1 MRKTLILTLAAVLA
15 GAPVLDARAQD
26 FPTGA
31 SPEGIRGKKPP
42 PRRGGGPPPGA
53 PGAAPGGEFN
63 AAAFTCL
70 EYSNAMGENSTT
82 RLQGVIARIW
92 IEGNMAG
99 LGRARDRLELGTAQA
114 DRDAMT
120 ALISETCANRPTASI
135 QSVSVMDQGKS
146 ELKIPNEVIR
156 GFDLDRY
163 TCGDHLAAR
172 KAGAGAAVT
181 ADLAEMWAFAFIQG
195 YKLAARPDLIIPAQ
209 NKPVLVGAVLKA
221 CAGRPAGTLLDTT
234 AQVAEKVK
242 IQ

>member
-1 MRKTLILTLAAVLA
+1 
-15 GAPVLDARAQD
+15 
-26 FPTGA
+26 
-31 SPEGIRGKKPP
+31 
-42 PRRGGGPPPGA
+42 
-53 PGAAPGGEFN
+53 
-63 AAAFTCL
+63 
-70 EYSNAMGENSTT
+70 

-99 LGRARDRLELGTAQA
+99 LARAHGAFTLSADQA

-120 ALISETCANRPTASI
+120 MLIAQTCADRPTASI
-135 QSVSVMDQGKS
+135 QSVSVMDRGKS

-163 TCGDHLAAR
+163 TCGAHLDAK

-209 NKPVLVGAVLKA
+209 NKPVLVGAILKA
-221 CAGRPAGTLLDTT
+221 CDTRPTETLLEMT